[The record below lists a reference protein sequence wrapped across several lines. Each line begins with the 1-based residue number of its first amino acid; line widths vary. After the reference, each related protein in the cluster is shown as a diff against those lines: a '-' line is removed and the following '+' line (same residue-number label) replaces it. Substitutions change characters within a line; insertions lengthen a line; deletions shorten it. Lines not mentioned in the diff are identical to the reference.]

1 MHIRCTTS
9 AALKDLRK
17 MEPSKLNNLQKD
29 EVSSM
34 KRWLQ
39 QLSEDE
45 LVEAMSF
52 SFDPDGT
59 GKCHEYELLK
69 QMVDL
74 HSQPPTPIHPRA
86 MGVKFASSGFA
97 NDGRDDFQRVMKN
110 RFVRPRLFQFLE
122 RTSNNNFDMD
132 NSLASLP
139 PEIAAMMRKENNLG
153 NRRNQIAKE
162 QTMYFDVLARKF
174 QTSWGQILSL
184 GSTKEMRDADWQ
196 ILTSTQ
202 IEYGCRRLAGGG
214 DGQLDYCTFKTQAK
228 ILRILHIVSRG
239 RAFKCPPTKAKGI
252 IFASWFDPT
261 KDWFSLSTYLASRF
275 EIALWDAFRKRELN
289 SQKDV
294 KRTTIIEDTFSRFSR
309 AQICKCSTIAIA
321 RAMKKM
327 IANEVVTGKTRDL
340 LTYQLFGRDFADDFS
355 NFDCSRL
362 HLIPMV
368 HLASP
373 FDKFRLILAKEF
385 EQWISNSI
393 EKDLLDNESSFT
405 SSVPNKNKRRKK
417 KQRKKRNQT
426 RSKASPLVMIDEKK
440 AEEYLHSTV
449 EVPTISLPITID
461 GDKERNKNTIIVL
474 GVIHDIIEDAFEHLG
489 LGVETKNN
497 DGFQVSTA
505 KKQSAKKND
514 AKRFILKK
522 TKKKQNSVGRRAIAK
537 PESSDNVDLTANG
550 CSDELLDNQL
560 TMKRSNVRSNESPS
574 LSLWGVQSRH
584 SLFPSAAS
592 RNQDVMSLFSPLEP
606 VGSRDPNDFLGFHND
621 GGEDFLSRRTS
632 ENQGFS
638 LFSDFFDVSSTGNH
652 DTNFASSTAAS
663 IASSILDDDEDEN
676 NSSLE
681 ASSDEDDQHP
691 IPVEENLSLV
701 GVTVYEEVNEIKEQI
716 IPPHYS
722 RNLSDSQTDL
732 LVPSKNICSDGV
744 SGQLDSTDVEP
755 ELPDAPSSPPAQVS
769 PILLSLADLG
779 ELRRIATL
787 QNISDID
794 EEDFSV
800 DTVGDSKSQSLAR
813 MPAPKRSF
821 SREDLRISIEDDSSG
836 RKRWAP
842 CSSRTVDHS
851 ALSYRNAAR
860 KNSRKARSVSSHDVN
875 DSARHLRPFRRNPS
889 MKSFPREI
897 KEVIID
903 GGNFN
908 LNACARSES
917 ALDDHED
924 SSHWNVIPKN
934 VVDENDNAT
943 ITRDG
948 ATTISSI
955 PTPHELDEIVCLR
968 EERDSY
974 RDMCLTM
981 AAEISKLKNVLALER
996 INSNYSMPQSAN
1008 PFGSE
1013 YMPSFYQKQRQGT
1026 AGRYVAMSDA
1036 GLNEV
1041 PMSED
1046 GNVTDGMQASVAT
1059 TDIGKLRISRSNSIG
1074 LQNHKSAGSDI
1085 VSLDYDNT
1093 THSMAP
1099 PSRIIP
1105 YYKSSGPNHLHGLQS
1120 RLSQETES
1128 FLVSNSVKL
1137 KKQESRR
1144 LLAIERLTRLVTA
1157 IWPRAQVKAYGSQVT
1172 GLRLPS
1178 SDLDFVISLPEV
1190 HKKPPADAPGDLEGR
1205 NAINESSQKLL
1216 ARKLKS
1222 ESWIGTYS
1230 LSALLRYELSLLN

>member
-1 MHIRCTTS
+1 
-9 AALKDLRK
+9 
-17 MEPSKLNNLQKD
+17 MEPSNLNNLQND
-29 EVSSM
+29 EVESM
-34 KRWLQ
+34 KKWLE

-52 SFDPDGT
+52 SFDSDGT

-69 QMVDL
+69 QMVVL
-74 HSQPPTPIHPRA
+74 QSPPPTPIHPRA

-97 NDGRDDFQRVMKN
+97 NDGRDEIQRVMKN

-122 RTSNNNFDMD
+122 RTSNNNFEMD
-132 NSLASLP
+132 NNLASLP
-139 PEIAAMMRKENNLG
+139 PEIAAMVRKENNVG
-153 NRRNQIAKE
+153 NRRNQIAKD
-162 QTMYFDVLARKF
+162 QTKYFDVLARKF
-174 QTSWGQILSL
+174 QTSCGQILSL

-196 ILTSTQ
+196 VLTSTQ
-202 IEYGCRRLAGGG
+202 IENGCRLLAGGG
-214 DGQLDYCTFKTQAK
+214 DSQLDYCTFKTQAK
-228 ILRILHIVSRG
+228 ILRMLHIVSRG
-239 RAFKCPPTKAKGI
+239 RAFKCRPTKAKGI
-252 IFASWFDPT
+252 KFASWFHPT
-261 KDWFSLSTYLASRF
+261 KEWFSLSTYLASRF
-275 EIALWDAFRKRELN
+275 EIALWDAFKRRELN
-289 SQKDV
+289 SQKDM
-294 KRTTIIEDTFSRFSR
+294 KRTTIIEDAFSRFSR
-309 AQICKCSTIAIA
+309 AQISICSTIAAA
-321 RAMKKM
+321 RAMKK
-327 IANEVVTGKTRDL
+327 IFANEIVTGGKTRDL
-340 LTYQLFGRDFADDFS
+340 LTYQLFGRNFAYNFS
-355 NFDCSRL
+355 NFDCSL
-362 HLIPMV
+362 LYLIPMV
-368 HLASP
+368 HIASP
-373 FDKFRLILAKEF
+373 FDKFRLILAKEI

-393 EKDLLDNESSFT
+393 EEDLLSNESSFT

-417 KQRKKRNQT
+417 KQRKKRNHT
-426 RSKASPLVMIDEKK
+426 RSKATPLVMIDEKK
-440 AEEYLHSTV
+440 VEEHLHSTV
-449 EVPTISLPITID
+449 EVSTFSLPISIGVD
-461 GDKERNKNTIIVL
+461 EERNKNTIIVL
-474 GVIHDIIEDAFEHLG
+474 GVIHGIIEDVFEQLG
-489 LGVETKNN
+489 LGVETENN

-505 KKQSAKKND
+505 KKQSANKND
-514 AKRFILKK
+514 AKTFILKK
-522 TKKKQNSVGRRAIAK
+522 TKKKKNTVGRRAVAK
-537 PESSDNVDLTANG
+537 PQFSDNGDLTAIG
-550 CSDELLDNQL
+550 SSDKLLDNQL
-560 TMKRSNVRSNESPS
+560 TMKRSNVSPS

-584 SLFPSAAS
+584 SLFTSAAS
-592 RNQDVMSLFSPLEP
+592 RNQDIMSLFSPLEP
-606 VGSRDPNDFLGFHND
+606 VGSRAPNNFLGFHND
-621 GGEDFLSRRTS
+621 GGEDFLYRRTS

-638 LFSDFFDVSSTGNH
+638 LFSDFFDVSTGNH

-663 IASSILDDDEDEN
+663 IASSILDNDED

-681 ASSDEDDQHP
+681 ASSDEDDQCP
-691 IPVEENLSLV
+691 IPAEENSSLG
-701 GVTVYEEVNEIKEQI
+701 GVTVFEEVNQIEEQI
-716 IPPHYS
+716 IPPKHS
-722 RNLSDSQTDL
+722 RNLSDSQIDL

-744 SGQLDSTDVEP
+744 SGQLDSTGLEP
-755 ELPDAPSSPPAQVS
+755 ELPEAPSSPPAQVS

-794 EEDFSV
+794 EEDSSIE
-800 DTVGDSKSQSLAR
+800 TVGDSKSQSLAS
-813 MPAPKRSF
+813 MPVPKRSF
-821 SREDLRISIEDDSSG
+821 SREDLRIFIEDDSSG

-860 KNSRKARSVSSHDVN
+860 KNSRKARSVSSHDVS
-875 DSARHLRPFRRNPS
+875 DSARHLRPFRKNPS

-943 ITRDG
+943 TTRDG

-955 PTPHELDEIVCLR
+955 PTPHEIDEIVCLR

-1013 YMPSFYQKQRQGT
+1013 YMPSFYQEQRQGS

-1046 GNVTDGMQASVAT
+1046 GNGTDGMQGSVAT
-1059 TDIGKLRISRSNSIG
+1059 TDLGKRRISRTNSIG
-1074 LQNHKSAGSDI
+1074 IQNHKSVGSDI

-1093 THSMAP
+1093 TYSVAP
-1099 PSRIIP
+1099 LSHTIP
-1105 YYKSSGPNHLHGLQS
+1105 CYKSPGPIHLHGLQS

-1157 IWPRAQVKAYGSQVT
+1157 IWPRAQVKTYGSQVT

-1190 HKKPPADAPGDLEGR
+1190 HKEAPADAPGDLEGR

-1230 LSALLRYELSLLN
+1230 VCFAICYDRSYRCCTYFLHFQLSDRAKINKGH